1 MTLVAFAEIGDKTQ
15 LATVA
20 LAARYPAAL
29 VSAVSGTTLGMLAAN
44 APAAVFAEALSE
56 RLPFRYIRWIAATLF
71 VAMGIA
77 TLVAALA

>member
-1 MTLVAFAEIGDKTQ
+1 MTLVAFAEIGYKTR

-29 VSAVSGTTLGMLAAN
+29 VSVVSGTTLGMLAAN
-44 APAAVFAEALSE
+44 APVVVFGEALSE